1 MKGKCTRGFGKVED
15 PQTGETI
22 NVESEFEVSKAVFDR
37 LQDAYPGFEAVSSD
51 ETSDTNQTETE
62 TFRCGVEKSDGTPC
76 SREVEEPEERCW
88 QHQPKD

>member
-51 ETSDTNQTETE
+51 ETSDTEQAETE
-62 TFRCGVEKSDGTPC
+62 TFQCGVNDC
-76 SREVEEPEERCW
+76 SRKVDSESAKCW
-88 QHQPKD
+88 QHSGE

>member
-15 PQTGETI
+15 PKTGEEI

-51 ETSDTNQTETE
+51 ETSDTNQAETK
-62 TFRCGVEKSDGTPC
+62 TFRCGVEKSDGEPC
-76 SREVEEPEERCW
+76 GREVDSPDAVCW
-88 QHQPKD
+88 QH